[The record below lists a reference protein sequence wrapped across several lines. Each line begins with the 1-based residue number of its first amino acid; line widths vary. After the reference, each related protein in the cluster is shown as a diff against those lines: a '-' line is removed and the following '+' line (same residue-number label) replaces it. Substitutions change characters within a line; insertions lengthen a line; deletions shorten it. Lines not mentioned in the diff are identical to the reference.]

1 MLRRCWEAGWV
12 SHGAR
17 QGRSKMAAQQL
28 LRGQFGFDKTLGE
41 MPRGEGL
48 EKFTMKNVSTS
59 GSFLHII
66 LSW

>member
-1 MLRRCWEAGWV
+1 
-12 SHGAR
+12 
-17 QGRSKMAAQQL
+17 MAAQQL

-41 MPRGEGL
+41 MPKGEGL